1 MARQSAEKIAELQD
15 LVRRKREELDE
26 DSFRYFLGEQALKLG
41 HGGQTLMVRLSGVSV
56 STVRKGM
63 SEVRARFLGEEPE
76 PARKKARSPKG
87 DSRTAKSSRADS
99 EYLFRQISE
108 LAQTFI
114 TTRQPMIALDIRDG
128 KPASGSDAA
137 KAVFSGD
144 TRAPE
149 FRKLAAD
156 RDAVYLGTLPVN
168 EDFAVNAIYQWWLHT
183 GKQRFPKAG
192 NLYVVASGNKSHMF
206 REESCAVLLAELA
219 EVIGIN
225 ICVSVMPPRG
235 YFKWNGIKR
244 RLLCYR
250 SAADSRSA
258 PVPGAEICLV
268 GCERAL
274 AESGEPGEE
283 PPEARRE
290 FPDAI
295 RRSGRGFDIADVVG
309 VAPYG
314 DWNYLV
320 RGFIKITFINE

>member
-41 HGGQTLMVRLSGVSV
+41 HGGQTLMVRLSGASV

-63 SEVRARFLGEEPE
+63 SEVRARILGEEPE
-76 PARKKARSPKG
+76 PPKKKSPSPKG
-87 DSRTAKSSRADS
+87 YSRTAKSSR
-99 EYLFRQISE
+99 
-108 LAQTFI
+108 
-114 TTRQPMIALDIRDG
+114 
-128 KPASGSDAA
+128 
-137 KAVFSGD
+137 
-144 TRAPE
+144 
-149 FRKLAAD
+149 
-156 RDAVYLGTLPVN
+156 GT
-168 EDFAVNAIYQWWLHT
+168 
-183 GKQRFPKAG
+183 
-192 NLYVVASGNKSHMF
+192 
-206 REESCAVLLAELA
+206 
-219 EVIGIN
+219 
-225 ICVSVMPPRG
+225 
-235 YFKWNGIKR
+235 
-244 RLLCYR
+244 
-250 SAADSRSA
+250 

-274 AESGEPGEE
+274 ADSGEPGEE
-283 PPEARRE
+283 PPEVRRE